1 MADSAFLK
9 GVMELYQGEVMG
21 EVIFYEL
28 LRTAEDDNQR
38 YKLATMLQLE
48 SETKARLRPWLFRHR
63 LDLSENT
70 AIRAEGLSMAENI
83 GRMKWLEKMTVM
95 HDVLRDRFIPRFKE
109 IAEIAPPEYQ
119 EMARLM
125 VEHESAL
132 LEMARR
138 EIAGMADRSSE
149 PVVACSSFRYLNRE
163 PGSAENG

>member
-1 MADSAFLK
+1 
-9 GVMELYQGEVMG
+9 
-21 EVIFYEL
+21 
-28 LRTAEDDNQR
+28 
-38 YKLATMLQLE
+38 
-48 SETKARLRPWLFRHR
+48 
-63 LDLSENT
+63 
-70 AIRAEGLSMAENI
+70 MAENI
-83 GRMKWLEKMTVM
+83 GRMKWLEKMPVM

-149 PVVACSSFRYLNRE
+149 PVVALLKFPLPQPRTR
-163 PGSAENG
+163 